1 VGETSPTDAEAP
13 KGRTPAWLN
22 RTIAGMTLTSFLSD
36 LGHEAQSTIL
46 PTFMAAL
53 GLPPAALGAVEGIA
67 DATSSFV
74 KLGAGWLSDRVG
86 RRKPFVVA
94 GYLATGLAS
103 GVLALASAFPLIL
116 VGKVF
121 GWFGR
126 GIRGPLRDAML
137 TDAIPADA
145 RGRAFGFHRFGDT
158 LGAVLGPLLAVA
170 LLATSDGVLETAR
183 RALWWSLVP
192 GVLSAVVFALLVG
205 ERTRRTPTRHPFPH
219 ALRQMPARFRSYLVG
234 VGIFGAGDF
243 AHSMLIL
250 AATQL
255 LTPAWGPLRAASIGG
270 ALYVLH
276 NLVYALAAY
285 PAGALADRH
294 GHQRVLAWGYSF
306 SVLVPLSLA
315 ACFQWQSSSVAVLAV
330 VFASAGLVNGI
341 QDTLEGAA
349 TASLAPADQRGLAFG
364 LLGATNGVGDL
375 LSSVVVGALWT
386 AHPSLGFGYAALLMG
401 LGAAVTHRNRPSG
414 VDGPF
419 DGPFDDAA
427 NAAG

>member
-1 VGETSPTDAEAP
+1 MNEASPQSKASPSVEALP
-13 KGRTPAWLN
+13 WLN
-22 RTIAGMTLTSFLSD
+22 RTVWGMAVTSFLSD

-46 PTFMAAL
+46 PTFMSAL
-53 GLPPAALGAVEGIA
+53 GLPPAALGAVEGVA

-74 KLGAGWLSDRVG
+74 KLGAGWLSDRIG

-103 GVLALASAFPLIL
+103 GVIALAGGFPLVL

-137 TDAIPADA
+137 TDAIPESA
-145 RGRAFGFHRFGDT
+145 RGRAFGFHRAGDT
-158 LGAVLGPLLAVA
+158 LGAILGPMLAVA
-170 LLATSDGVLETAR
+170 LLTTSAGLLETAR
-183 RALWWSLVP
+183 RLLWWSLLP
-192 GVLSAVVFALLVG
+192 GVLSALVFALLVG
-205 ERTRRTPTRHPFPH
+205 ERGRTIRPQHSFRL
-219 ALRQMPARFRSYLVG
+219 ALQQMPSRFRRYLLG

-255 LTPAWGPLRAASIGG
+255 LAPTWGPVRAAGIGG
-270 ALYVLH
+270 TLYVLH
-276 NLVYALAAY
+276 NVVYAIAAY

-306 SVLVPLSLA
+306 AAIVPISLA
-315 ACFQWQSSSVAVLAV
+315 IYFHWQVSSIPLLA
-330 VFASAGLVNGI
+330 ASFSAAGLVNGV
-341 QDTLEGAA
+341 QDTLEGA
-349 TASLAPADQRGLAFG
+349 TTGSLAPGGQRGLAFG

-375 LSSVVVGALWT
+375 VSSVVVGALWT
-386 AHPSLGFGYAALLMG
+386 AYPSLGFGYAAVLMA
-401 LGAAVTHRNRPSG
+401 LGALVTYRGRNSSAASEAGSRSG
-414 VDGPF
+414 
-419 DGPFDDAA
+419 
-427 NAAG
+427 